1 MTKLKISG
9 QIARP
14 CELDFSALAA
24 LPAEYQLI
32 DVSRLVPARKGDAI
46 TLRGLLSVVQPAAN
60 VRYLTLHASAD
71 NFHASIPLE
80 KVVEKAF
87 LIYRLDGQ
95 PLTAKA
101 GGPFRF
107 FIPDHLACHAAE
119 IDECANVKFVEHIE
133 LTAER
138 GFDNRPHDDA
148 EHAKLHANE
157 QGH

>member
-1 MTKLKISG
+1 MTNPILKITG
-9 QIARP
+9 QIVAP
-14 CELDFSALAA
+14 VELDFAALAA
-24 LPAEYQLI
+24 ISAEYQI
-32 DVSRLVPARKGDAI
+32 NDVSRLVPSRKGDAI
-46 TLRGLLSVVQPAAN
+46 TLRGLLAIAKPQSD

-80 KVVEKAF
+80 KIVEKAF

-119 IDECANVKFVEHIE
+119 IDECANVKFVDHLE
-133 LTAER
+133 LTVER

-148 EHAKLHANE
+148 EHAKLH
-157 QGH
+157 QQF

>member
-1 MTKLKISG
+1 MTNPILKITG
-9 QIARP
+9 QIVAP
-14 CELDFSALAA
+14 VELDFAALAA
-24 LPAEYQLI
+24 ISAEYQI
-32 DVSRLVPARKGDAI
+32 NDVSRLVPSRKGDAI
-46 TLRGLLSVVQPAAN
+46 TLRGLLAIAQPQSD

-71 NFHASIPLE
+71 SFHASIPLE
-80 KVVEKAF
+80 KIVEKAF

-119 IDECANVKFVEHIE
+119 IDECANVKFVDHLE
-133 LTAER
+133 LTVER

-148 EHAKLHANE
+148 EHAKLH
-157 QGH
+157 QQF